1 MSTLGHW
8 SESDP
13 TPKPKSKGDRPKN
26 DELCRRLQGAVESI
40 AKSNDELERRKG
52 LKFDLELYMGE
63 QLPDLDQLGSSK
75 MLRAHNVDAEH
86 QVFNASYALVNTV
99 LNRVTSFRA
108 RAQFLPNGGNWKAR
122 RAARDMTDMSDAWAE
137 QQNYQDEAAFAFRD
151 SLTGD
156 AGVLKFYEEDGAIKV
171 GRFPSW
177 EFLVEYKEGEH
188 REPMCLY
195 HVRQMPI
202 SMAARNLGVEPSEIA
217 STGTWDHSAS
227 LSYGEGTVLVADAW
241 TRGPKGRHAQ
251 IVSNHVVVDRE
262 WEYDGFPASVNRFD
276 WRPTG
281 FWGIGGITPI
291 RSIQLELNE
300 LQVTL
305 REAHRRMASAIISTS
320 EDESAEAIPTND
332 YVSMVRY
339 KIAPPNIQNPAAV
352 HPGIYKYA
360 ETLYKQAFETWGVSQ
375 QVASGTKPTGAN
387 SAVAI
392 RESVELQT
400 DRLALLSQRWERMRI
415 DAATWWWRLTRD
427 MAKRTGEKP
436 KWRGISKGQWKE
448 LVFGDLD
455 QEYEIRAYPSSI
467 FGQSIAGR
475 FDRATELI
483 EGGWLS
489 REDAMKSLDVPDLSP
504 VMDLA
509 LSESYLM
516 EKIVDDVLETG
527 TLTMPPRY
535 LDKQKVWAYAK
546 SRYYLA
552 LTGDGDYDPPNI
564 SKLTT
569 LIDAM
574 GPPPEQAAAAVAAGP
589 PQPPTPPAPPPGLGG
604 PPGAV
609 PGPVPGGPAPMPPT
623 GGPVPMSMPGGPGGP
638 IPGGPP
644 QPPPPLLA

>member
-1 MSTLGHW
+1 MSTTEHW
-8 SESDP
+8 SESEK
-13 TPKPKSKGDRPKN
+13 TPKATGKQIPKN
-26 DELCRRLQGAVESI
+26 DELCQRLTGSIESI
-40 AKSNDELERRKG
+40 AKSSEELERRKG

-75 MLRAHNVDAEH
+75 MLRGHSVDADH
-86 QVFNASYALVNTV
+86 QVFNAAYSLVNTV

-122 RAARDMTDMSDAWAE
+122 KAARDMTDMSDAWAE
-137 QQNYQDEAAFAFRD
+137 AVKYQDEASFTFRD
-151 SLTGD
+151 LLTSD
-156 AGVLKFYEEDGAIKV
+156 AGCLKIYEEDDTIKAA
-171 GRFPSW
+171 RFPPW

-195 HVRQMPI
+195 HVRNVPV
-202 SMAARNLGVEPSEIA
+202 SMAARNLGVQPSEIA
-217 STGTWDHSAS
+217 KSGTWDHAAS
-227 LSYGEGTVLVADAW
+227 LSFGEGTVLVADAW
-241 TRGPKGRHAQ
+241 TRGPKGRHVQ
-251 IVSNHVVVDRE
+251 IVANHVVIDRD
-262 WEYDGFPASVNRFD
+262 WEYDGFPVIIDRFD

-281 FWGIGGITPI
+281 HWGTSGIYSI

-305 REAHRRMASAIISTS
+305 REAHRRAASLVVSTS
-320 EDESAEAIPTND
+320 EDETADSVPTND
-332 YVSMVRY
+332 YVSVVRH
-339 KIAPPNIQNPAAV
+339 KIAPPVFQNPAAV
-352 HPGIYKYA
+352 NQEIYKYA
-360 ETLYKQAFETWGVSQ
+360 ETLNKQAYDTWGVSQ
-375 QVASGTKPTGAN
+375 FVATGTKQPGVT

-392 RESVELQT
+392 RESTELQT
-400 DRLALLSQRWERMRI
+400 DRLALLSQRWERMRV

-427 MAKRTGEKP
+427 LARRTGEKP

-489 REDAMKSLDVPDLSP
+489 REDAMKALDVPDLSP

-516 EKIVDDVLETG
+516 EKIVDDILETG
-527 TLTMPPRY
+527 KLVMPPRY
-535 LDKQKVWAYAK
+535 MDKQKVWAYAK

-552 LTGDGDYDPPNI
+552 LTGDGDYEPENV

-574 GPPPEQAAAAVAAGP
+574 APPPEPAPAAPGAMVGP
-589 PQPPTPPAPPPGLGG
+589 PQPPTPPAPPS
-604 PPGAV
+604 A
-609 PGPVPGGPAPMPPT
+609 PGGA
-623 GGPVPMSMPGGPGGP
+623 PGGPGGP
-638 IPGGPP
+638 VPPPMPPMGGPAP
-644 QPPPPLLA
+644 GPTNPAAPPMLA